1 MEDREQMRR
10 QQRQQTSTLQTT
22 AKQTNASQLRSVK
35 STEDVS
41 RLRQPLVST
50 TGTTTDDLTTTTTT
64 TNATQISSLDL
75 KKMLRDVTTS
85 TTTTEQQRPK
95 SFSEIHDSMIDRSR
109 SHRSIEGRRR
119 SLERS
124 QCVDFTYVLL
134 KSKFILL
141 LIN

>member
-10 QQRQQTSTLQTT
+10 QQKQQMSSTLQTT

-35 STEDVS
+35 STEDVT

-85 TTTTEQQRPK
+85 TTTEQQRPK
-95 SFSEIHDSMIDRSR
+95 SFSEMHDSMIDRSR

-134 KSKFILL
+134 KSIFVLL

>member
-1 MEDREQMRR
+1 MEDREQIRR
-10 QQRQQTSTLQTT
+10 QQKQQMSSTLQTT

-35 STEDVS
+35 STEDVT

-75 KKMLRDVTTS
+75 KKMLRDVTTN
-85 TTTTEQQRPK
+85 TTEQQRPK

-134 KSKFILL
+134 KSIFILL